1 VSTGFF
7 HTSLIVVAALF
18 LGTSSAA
25 LAQDSAAERQSG
37 DRQRREAQSTSR
49 QSTDRQSREGY
60 TASRRTT
67 GIVTSVGRGSMVVRT
82 DEGRYIV
89 YTLDRD
95 TQRQQPVSVGAR
107 VSVVTFSDEQ
117 EPSPIAQTIT
127 VLPAAQGLSGS
138 GDELQD
144 PVPPEVR
151 RLETQIERQA
161 RRYRAGVQVGAA
173 LDPELISFDG
183 FATFGPFFSR
193 NAYFRPNV
201 EFAFG
206 EVTTLFGIHLDG
218 IYMLP
223 GITRSIRWAPYVGAG
238 PSFSF
243 SHRGFEDEE
252 DGQRFDFGEF
262 EWHNGV
268 NFIVGARN
276 PNGVFFEMKS
286 TAWGAANIR
295 LLGGFEF

>member
-1 VSTGFF
+1 MSTRVLP
-7 HTSLIVVAALF
+7 TSVVLVASLVV
-18 LGTSSAA
+18 GSASVA
-25 LAQDSAAERQSG
+25 LAQEQNSTAQDSKARG
-37 DRQRREAQSTSR
+37 EA
-49 QSTDRQSREGY
+49 
-60 TASRRTT
+60 RRTVGT
-67 GIVTSVGRGSMVVRT
+67 VTSLGRGSMVVRT
-82 DEGRYIV
+82 DQGRYVV
-89 YTLDRD
+89 YTVDRA
-95 TQRQQPVSVGAR
+95 TVQQQAPMVGAR
-107 VSVVTFSDEQ
+107 VSVVTFSDER
-117 EPSPIAQTIT
+117 EPSPLAYTIT
-127 VLPAAQGLSGS
+127 VLPQAQGLSGS
-138 GDELQD
+138 GDEQSD

-151 RLETQIERQA
+151 RLESQIERQA
-161 RRYRAGVQVGAA
+161 RRYRAGVSVGAA
-173 LDPELISFDG
+173 LDPELISLDAFT
-183 FATFGPFFSR
+183 TFGPFFSR

-218 IYMLP
+218 IYTLP

-238 PSFSF
+238 PTFSF
-243 SHRGFEDEE
+243 SHRGFEDQE

>member
-1 VSTGFF
+1 VSTRVLA
-7 HTSLIVVAALF
+7 TSLVLVASLVVA
-18 LGTSSAA
+18 SSSVA
-25 LAQDSAAERQSG
+25 LAQEHNSNGQP
-37 DRQRREAQSTSR
+37 EA
-49 QSTDRQSREGY
+49 
-60 TASRRTT
+60 RRTVGT
-67 GIVTSVGRGSMVVRT
+67 VTSIGRGSMVVRT
-82 DEGRYIV
+82 D
-89 YTLDRD
+89 
-95 TQRQQPVSVGAR
+95 QRQQQRPMVGAR
-107 VSVVTFSDEQ
+107 VSVVTFSDER

-127 VLPAAQGLSGS
+127 VLPASQGLSSS
-138 GDELQD
+138 GDEQSD

-151 RLETQIERQA
+151 RLESQIERQA

-173 LDPELISFDG
+173 LDPELISLDG
-183 FATFGPFFSR
+183 FATFGPFFTR
-193 NAYFRPNV
+193 NTYFRPNV

-218 IYMLP
+218 IYTLP

-238 PSFSF
+238 PTFSF
-243 SHRGFEDEE
+243 SHRGFEDQQ

-295 LLGGFEF
+295 LMGGFEF

>member
-1 VSTGFF
+1 VSTGSFD
-7 HTSLIVVAALF
+7 TSLAVVAALV
-18 LGTSSAA
+18 LGTSTAA
-25 LAQDSAAERQSG
+25 LAQETGAERPSSDRQRSERQSN
-37 DRQRREAQSTSR
+37 DR
-49 QSTDRQSREGY
+49 QSTDRQNRDRDTTG
-60 TASRRTT
+60 RRTT
-67 GIVTSVGRGSMVVRT
+67 GTVTSIGRGSIVVQT
-82 DEGRYIV
+82 DEGRYVV
-89 YTLDRD
+89 YTVDRD
-95 TQRQQPVSVGAR
+95 TQRQQTPSVGSR
-107 VSVVTFSDEQ
+107 VSVLTFSDER
-117 EPSPIAQTIT
+117 EPSPIAETIT
-127 VLPAAQGLSGS
+127 VLPRSQGLAEAS
-138 GDELQD
+138 DDQRD

-151 RLETQIERQA
+151 RLESQIERQA

-173 LDPELISFDG
+173 LDPELISLDA

-218 IYMLP
+218 IYTLP

-238 PSFSF
+238 PTFSF

>member
-1 VSTGFF
+1 MSTRVLP
-7 HTSLIVVAALF
+7 TSLVLAAL
-18 LGTSSAA
+18 LVIASASVA
-25 LAQDSAAERQSG
+25 LAQEQNSKGQPG
-37 DRQRREAQSTSR
+37 V
-49 QSTDRQSREGY
+49 
-60 TASRRTT
+60 RRTVGT
-67 GIVTSVGRGSMVVRT
+67 VTSIGRGSMVVRT
-82 DEGRYIV
+82 DEGRYVV
-89 YTLDRD
+89 YTIDRD
-95 TQRQQPVSVGAR
+95 TRQQQTPTVGAR
-107 VSVVTFSDEQ
+107 VRVDTFSDER
-117 EPSPIAQTIT
+117 EPSPIADTIA
-127 VLPAAQGLSGS
+127 VLPPAQGLSGS
-138 GDELQD
+138 GDEQPD

-151 RLETQIERQA
+151 RIESQIERQA

-173 LDPELISFDG
+173 LDPELISLDG

-193 NAYFRPNV
+193 NTYFRPNV

>member
-1 VSTGFF
+1 VTTRVLP
-7 HTSLIVVAALF
+7 TSFIRVALLVVAF
-18 LGTSSAA
+18 SSVA
-25 LAQDSAAERQSG
+25 LAQEQNTNGQPGA
-37 DRQRREAQSTSR
+37 
-49 QSTDRQSREGY
+49 
-60 TASRRTT
+60 RRTVGT
-67 GIVTSVGRGSMVVRT
+67 VTSIGRGSMVVRT
-82 DEGRYIV
+82 DEGRYVV
-89 YTLDRD
+89 YTVDRA
-95 TQRQQPVSVGAR
+95 TRQQQTPTVGAR
-107 VSVVTFSDEQ
+107 VRVVTFSDER
-117 EPSPIAQTIT
+117 EPSPIAETIT
-127 VLPAAQGLSGS
+127 VLPPAQGLSGS
-138 GDELQD
+138 GDEQTD
-144 PVPPEVR
+144 PVPPDVR
-151 RLETQIERQA
+151 RLESQIERQA

-173 LDPELISFDG
+173 LDPELISLNAF
-183 FATFGPFFSR
+183 TTLGPFFSR

-223 GITRSIRWAPYVGAG
+223 GVTRSLRWAPYVGAG

-243 SHRGFEDEE
+243 SHRGFEDQE

-268 NFIVGARN
+268 NFIAGARN

>member
-1 VSTGFF
+1 VSTRVLA
-7 HTSLIVVAALF
+7 TSLVLVASLVVA
-18 LGTSSAA
+18 SSSVA
-25 LAQDSAAERQSG
+25 LAQEHNSNGQP
-37 DRQRREAQSTSR
+37 EA
-49 QSTDRQSREGY
+49 
-60 TASRRTT
+60 RRTVGT
-67 GIVTSVGRGSMVVRT
+67 VTSIGRGSMVVRT
-82 DEGRYIV
+82 DQGRYVV
-89 YTLDRD
+89 YTVDAD
-95 TQRQQPVSVGAR
+95 TRQQQRPMVGAR
-107 VSVVTFSDEQ
+107 VSVVTFSDER

-127 VLPAAQGLSGS
+127 VLPASQGLSSS
-138 GDELQD
+138 GDEQSD

-151 RLETQIERQA
+151 RLESQIERQA

-173 LDPELISFDG
+173 LDPELISLDG
-183 FATFGPFFSR
+183 FATFGPFFTR
-193 NAYFRPNV
+193 NTYFRPNV

-218 IYMLP
+218 IYTLP

-238 PSFSF
+238 PTFSF
-243 SHRGFEDEE
+243 SHRGFEDQQ

-295 LLGGFEF
+295 LMGGFEF

>member
-1 VSTGFF
+1 
-7 HTSLIVVAALF
+7 
-18 LGTSSAA
+18 
-25 LAQDSAAERQSG
+25 
-37 DRQRREAQSTSR
+37 
-49 QSTDRQSREGY
+49 
-60 TASRRTT
+60 
-67 GIVTSVGRGSMVVRT
+67 MVVRT
-82 DEGRYIV
+82 DPGRYVV
-89 YTLDRD
+89 YTVDRD
-95 TQRQQPVSVGAR
+95 TLQKQTPAVGAR
-107 VSVVTFSDEQ
+107 VSVVTFSDER
-117 EPSPIAQTIT
+117 EPSPIAHTIT
-127 VLPAAQGLSGS
+127 VLPRSQGLAEAS
-138 GDELQD
+138 DDQQE

-151 RLETQIERQA
+151 RLESQIERQA
-161 RRYRAGVQVGAA
+161 RRYRAGMQVGAA
-173 LDPELISFDG
+173 LDPELISLDG
-183 FATFGPFFSR
+183 FATLGPFFSR
-193 NAYFRPNV
+193 NTFFRPNV